1 MNTKKKNARGITLI
15 ALVITIIV
23 LLILAGVTI
32 NALSGENGIITK
44 SKEAKI
50 KTEKSKT
57 IEKINLAI
65 LTAMTKGDGD
75 IDNATLREE
84 LEKEGLTVKTE
95 GNNLPWDVS
104 DGKYIYRINEDYTV
118 EEVEGINLS
127 KKEIKLASGEN
138 ETITATLTEGTT
150 GKITWESSAPDIVKV
165 ENGKITAVGES
176 GTATITAKVEGT
188 EYQATCTVKIIQK
201 ITTITAGNI
210 EMNIG
215 DTQKINVTTTP
226 TEGLI
231 EDLEYTSGSPEIATV
246 GADGNVKGIAEGTA
260 VITIRGKNSG
270 VSTTCTI
277 KVTPKV
283 TKITKI
289 TASDL
294 TLEPGKTGKLSV
306 TIEPTNQTEGVTYT
320 SGTQS
325 VATVGEDGTVNAL
338 TEGTTIITVKGKV
351 SGVSTTCTV
360 TVKSNKINGAIEVG
374 EYEKYYGK
382 KVTNYTAGGKTYRIF
397 YIDTEGKFGDKNTV
411 YLKADWTSND
421 TTLSSYTSYTPSGT
435 DLTTY
440 KKLNPSWAA
449 KRGSSTS
456 SWNENEHAA
465 AWLCSPSKWTTYCD
479 TSKANYAIGSP
490 TAEMYVASYN
500 QVSHSIG
507 NYKLGVAYR
516 EKDDPGY
523 IYTLNG
529 KQSAI
534 SGSDYWTGDNTLDYT
549 GYNSMYCGRN
559 GSKGDY
565 RWWLASPSAGNSYYV
580 CGVSGSSAA
589 LSNGNYRNAD
599 GVCPLV
605 ALKPGIGV
613 EIEIEITDT
622 ETIAENPQN
631 YYGKKISNY
640 TAGGQTYRIF
650 YVDKQ
655 NDFGDGAN
663 TVYLKADYNDNL
675 QKSLNTNI
683 SSLTANDLAVYKRM
697 NKSWAA
703 ARGNSQSS
711 WNRSEQAAAW
721 LCSPSQ
727 WTTYVDSSKA
737 NYAIGGPSVEMY
749 VASYNQV
756 SHTIGNYK
764 LGVTYRETSYP
775 GYICT
780 VNGTQQ
786 NSGYYTDQ
794 YILDYIGYNSMYCG
808 KNGSTGRYYW
818 WLASPSA
825 FNFDYVYLVYG
836 NLAYFGGNDFGALNG
851 VCPLVSLKSG
861 IKLIITS
868 E

>member
-65 LTAMTKGDGD
+65 LTAMTKGNGD

-165 ENGKITAVGES
+165 ENGKITALGES

-215 DTQKINVTTTP
+215 DTKKINVTTTP
-226 TEGLI
+226 SEGLI

-260 VITIRGKNSG
+260 VITIRGKN
-270 VSTTCTI
+270 
-277 KVTPKV
+277 
-283 TKITKI
+283 
-289 TASDL
+289 
-294 TLEPGKTGKLSV
+294 
-306 TIEPTNQTEGVTYT
+306 
-320 SGTQS
+320 
-325 VATVGEDGTVNAL
+325 
-338 TEGTTIITVKGKV
+338 

-411 YLKADWTSND
+411 YLKADWTAND
-421 TTLSSYTSYTPSGT
+421 TSLTTYTPSGT

-449 KRGSSTS
+449 ARGSSTS
-456 SWNENEHAA
+456 SWNSNERAA

-500 QVSHSIG
+500 QVSHTTG
-507 NYKLGVAYR
+507 NYKLGATYR
-516 EKDDPGY
+516 ATSYPGY

-529 KQSAI
+529 KQSNI
-534 SGSDYWTGDNTLDYT
+534 SNSDDWIGNNTLDYT
-549 GYNSMYCGRN
+549 GYNSMYCGKN

-565 RWWLASPSAGNSYYV
+565 WWWLASPSANASNYV
-580 CGVSGSSAA
+580 C
-589 LSNGNYRNAD
+589 
-599 GVCPLV
+599 
-605 ALKPGIGV
+605 
-613 EIEIEITDT
+613 
-622 ETIAENPQN
+622 
-631 YYGKKISNY
+631 
-640 TAGGQTYRIF
+640 
-650 YVDKQ
+650 
-655 NDFGDGAN
+655 
-663 TVYLKADYNDNL
+663 
-675 QKSLNTNI
+675 
-683 SSLTANDLAVYKRM
+683 
-697 NKSWAA
+697 
-703 ARGNSQSS
+703 
-711 WNRSEQAAAW
+711 
-721 LCSPSQ
+721 
-727 WTTYVDSSKA
+727 
-737 NYAIGGPSVEMY
+737 
-749 VASYNQV
+749 
-756 SHTIGNYK
+756 
-764 LGVTYRETSYP
+764 
-775 GYICT
+775 
-780 VNGTQQ
+780 
-786 NSGYYTDQ
+786 
-794 YILDYIGYNSMYCG
+794 
-808 KNGSTGRYYW
+808 
-818 WLASPSA
+818 
-825 FNFDYVYLVYG
+825 LVYG
-836 NLAYFGGNDFGALNG
+836 YGAYLSNNNYGSTLG
-851 VCPLVSLKSG
+851 VCPLVSLKSSFQLE
-861 IKLIITS
+861 I
-868 E
+868 EQ

>member
-32 NALSGENGIITK
+32 NSLSGENGIITK

-165 ENGKITAVGES
+165 ENGKITALGES

-188 EYQATCTVKIIQK
+188 EYQATCTVRIIQK

-231 EDLEYTSGSPEIATV
+231 EDLEYTSGSPTIATV

-325 VATVGEDGTVNAL
+325 VATVEQDGTVNAL
-338 TEGTTIITVKGKV
+338 TQGTTIITIKGKV

-360 TVKSNKINGAIEVG
+360 TVKSNKLNGLTWTG
-374 EYEKYYGK
+374 NYEDYYGK

-411 YLKADWTSND
+411 YLKADWTDNKTS
-421 TTLSSYTSYTPSGT
+421 LSSYFNYTPSET
-435 DLTTY
+435 DFETY
-440 KKLNPSWAA
+440 KKLNPSWASQ
-449 KRGSSTS
+449 RGDSTS
-456 SWNENEHAA
+456 NLTDSEYIAA
-465 AWLCSPSKWTTYCD
+465 CLCSPSMWTGYCD
-479 TSKANYAIGSP
+479 TSKANYAIGSTP
-490 TAEMYVASYN
+490 IEMYVESYN
-500 QVSHSIG
+500 QVSHTVG
-507 NYKLGVAYR
+507 NYKLGATCSTTKY
-516 EKDDPGY
+516 PGY

-529 KQSAI
+529 KQSTI
-534 SGSDYWTGDNTLDYT
+534 SNNDYYTGDNTLDYT
-549 GYNSMYCGRN
+549 GYNSMYCG
-559 GSKGDY
+559 
-565 RWWLASPSAGNSYYV
+565 
-580 CGVSGSSAA
+580 
-589 LSNGNYRNAD
+589 
-599 GVCPLV
+599 
-605 ALKPGIGV
+605 
-613 EIEIEITDT
+613 
-622 ETIAENPQN
+622 
-631 YYGKKISNY
+631 
-640 TAGGQTYRIF
+640 
-650 YVDKQ
+650 
-655 NDFGDGAN
+655 
-663 TVYLKADYNDNL
+663 
-675 QKSLNTNI
+675 
-683 SSLTANDLAVYKRM
+683 
-697 NKSWAA
+697 
-703 ARGNSQSS
+703 
-711 WNRSEQAAAW
+711 
-721 LCSPSQ
+721 
-727 WTTYVDSSKA
+727 
-737 NYAIGGPSVEMY
+737 
-749 VASYNQV
+749 
-756 SHTIGNYK
+756 
-764 LGVTYRETSYP
+764 
-775 GYICT
+775 
-780 VNGTQQ
+780 
-786 NSGYYTDQ
+786 
-794 YILDYIGYNSMYCG
+794 
-808 KNGSTGRYYW
+808 KNGSTGSYYW
-818 WLASPSA
+818 WLASPLA
-825 FNFDYVYLVYG
+825 GDVYYIMCAVDGYG
-836 NLAYFGGNDFGALNG
+836 ASLGQLSYANDNG
-851 VCPLVSLKSG
+851 ICPLVSLKSSFQLE
-861 IKLIITS
+861 I
-868 E
+868 EQ

>member
-1 MNTKKKNARGITLI
+1 MQKLKGNTRGITLI

-23 LLILAGVTI
+23 TLILAGITI
-32 NALSGENGIITK
+32 NALTGENGIITK
-44 SKEAKI
+44 ATDAKEKTAK
-50 KTEKSKT
+50 TNAL
-57 IEKINLAI
+57 EKINLAI
-65 LTAMTKGDGD
+65 LSAMTKGNGD

-84 LEKEGLTVKTE
+84 LEKEGLTIKTE
-95 GNNLPWDVS
+95 GDTLPWEVVYD
-104 DGKYIYRINEDYTV
+104 KYIFTIDENYGV
-118 EEVEGINLS
+118 EEVNGISLS
-127 KKEIKLASGEN
+127 KKEIKLISGEN

-231 EDLEYTSGSPEIATV
+231 EDLEYTSGSPAIATV

-294 TLEPGKTGKLSV
+294 TLEPGKTGKIRV

-411 YLKADWTSND
+411 YLKADWTAND
-421 TTLSSYTSYTPSGT
+421 TYLTTYTPSGT
-435 DLTTY
+435 DLETY
-440 KKLNPSWAA
+440 KKLNPSWATQ
-449 KRGSSTS
+449 RGNSTS
-456 SWNENEHAA
+456 SWHTNEKAA
-465 AWLCSPSKWTTYCD
+465 AWLCSPSQWTIYCD

-490 TAEMYVASYN
+490 T
-500 QVSHSIG
+500 
-507 NYKLGVAYR
+507 
-516 EKDDPGY
+516 
-523 IYTLNG
+523 
-529 KQSAI
+529 
-534 SGSDYWTGDNTLDYT
+534 
-549 GYNSMYCGRN
+549 
-559 GSKGDY
+559 
-565 RWWLASPSAGNSYYV
+565 
-580 CGVSGSSAA
+580 
-589 LSNGNYRNAD
+589 
-599 GVCPLV
+599 
-605 ALKPGIGV
+605 
-613 EIEIEITDT
+613 
-622 ETIAENPQN
+622 
-631 YYGKKISNY
+631 
-640 TAGGQTYRIF
+640 
-650 YVDKQ
+650 
-655 NDFGDGAN
+655 
-663 TVYLKADYNDNL
+663 
-675 QKSLNTNI
+675 
-683 SSLTANDLAVYKRM
+683 
-697 NKSWAA
+697 
-703 ARGNSQSS
+703 
-711 WNRSEQAAAW
+711 
-721 LCSPSQ
+721 
-727 WTTYVDSSKA
+727 
-737 NYAIGGPSVEMY
+737 VEMY

-756 SHTIGNYK
+756 SHTTGNYK
-764 LGVTYRETSYP
+764 LGATYRATNVP
-775 GYICT
+775 GYIYT
-780 VNGTQQ
+780 LDGKQPTGYNGDYST
-786 NSGYYTDQ
+786 NVDT
-794 YILDYIGYNSMYCG
+794 LDYIGYNSMYCG
-808 KNGSTGRYYW
+808 KTENCYR

-825 FNFDYVYLVYG
+825 YDYEYVCLAGGGSASLGIDHYG
-836 NLAYFGGNDFGALNG
+836 LTYGI
-851 VCPLVSLKSG
+851 CPLISLKPDFQLE
-861 IKLIITS
+861 I
-868 E
+868 EQ

>member
-23 LLILAGVTI
+23 LLILAGITI

-50 KTEKSKT
+50 KTEKSRT

-75 IDNATLREE
+75 IYNATLREE

-104 DGKYIYRINEDYTV
+104 DCKYIYRINEDYTV

-150 GKITWESSAPDIVKV
+150 GKITWESSASDIVKV

-176 GTATITAKVEGT
+176 GTATIIAKVEGT

-231 EDLEYTSGSPEIATV
+231 EDLEYTSGSPTIATV

-289 TASDL
+289 TASGL

-360 TVKSNKINGAIEVG
+360 TVKKSRISVTTEQIVANPD
-374 EYEKYYGK
+374 KYYGQ
-382 KVTNYTAGGKTYRIF
+382 VAQNYTQGDLTYRIF
-397 YIDTEGKFGDKNTV
+397 YVDKENKFGDGANTI
-411 YLKADWTSND
+411 YLKADYK
-421 TTLSSYTSYTPSGT
+421 TTIGLTSYTPIGS
-435 DLTTY
+435 DLEKY
-440 KKLNPSWAA
+440 KKMNPSWAA
-449 KRGSSTS
+449 QRGSSTS
-456 SWNENEHAA
+456 SWNNNE
-465 AWLCSPSKWTTYCD
+465 K
-479 TSKANYAIGSP
+479 
-490 TAEMYVASYN
+490 
-500 QVSHSIG
+500 
-507 NYKLGVAYR
+507 
-516 EKDDPGY
+516 
-523 IYTLNG
+523 
-529 KQSAI
+529 
-534 SGSDYWTGDNTLDYT
+534 
-549 GYNSMYCGRN
+549 
-559 GSKGDY
+559 
-565 RWWLASPSAGNSYYV
+565 
-580 CGVSGSSAA
+580 
-589 LSNGNYRNAD
+589 
-599 GVCPLV
+599 
-605 ALKPGIGV
+605 
-613 EIEIEITDT
+613 
-622 ETIAENPQN
+622 
-631 YYGKKISNY
+631 
-640 TAGGQTYRIF
+640 
-650 YVDKQ
+650 
-655 NDFGDGAN
+655 
-663 TVYLKADYNDNL
+663 
-675 QKSLNTNI
+675 
-683 SSLTANDLAVYKRM
+683 
-697 NKSWAA
+697 
-703 ARGNSQSS
+703 
-711 WNRSEQAAAW
+711 AAAW

-756 SHTIGNYK
+756 SHTTGNYK
-764 LGVTYRETSYP
+764 LGATYRATDYP
-775 GYICT
+775 GYIYT
-780 VNGTQQ
+780 LNGKQSNIS
-786 NSGYYTDQ
+786 NSDYSTGTDS
-794 YILDYIGYNSMYCG
+794 LDYKGYNSMYAG
-808 KNGSTGRYYW
+808 QNGTKSGYW
-818 WLASPSA
+818 WLASPSS
-825 FNFDYVYLVYG
+825 NYSGYVCYVNSG
-836 NLAYFGGNDFGALNG
+836 NAGLYASYYSNSIG
-851 VCPLVSLKSG
+851 VAPLVSLKSG
-861 IKLIITS
+861 IQVEI
-868 E
+868 EE

>member
-138 ETITATLTEGTT
+138 
-150 GKITWESSAPDIVKV
+150 
-165 ENGKITAVGES
+165 GKITAVGES

-188 EYQATCTVKIIQK
+188 EYKATCTVKIIQK
-201 ITTITAGNI
+201 IATITAGNI

-231 EDLEYTSGSPEIATV
+231 EDLEYTSGSPTIATV

-338 TEGTTIITVKGKV
+338 TEGTTKITVKGKV

-411 YLKADWTSND
+411 YLKADWTAND
-421 TTLSSYTSYTPSGT
+421 TSLTTYTPSGT

-456 SWNENEHAA
+456 SWNSNEYAA

-479 TSKANYAIGSP
+479 TSKANYAIGAP

-500 QVSHSIG
+500 QVSHTTG
-507 NYKLGVAYR
+507 NYKLGATYR
-516 EKDDPGY
+516 ATDYPGY

-529 KQSAI
+529 KQSTI
-534 SGSDYWTGDNTLDYT
+534 SRNDYYTGTDALDYT
-549 GYNSMYCGRN
+549 GYNSMYCGKN
-559 GSKGDY
+559 GSKGSCY
-565 RWWLASPSAGNSYYV
+565 WWFASPSANNSY
-580 CGVSGSSAA
+580 
-589 LSNGNYRNAD
+589 
-599 GVCPLV
+599 GVC
-605 ALKPGIGV
+605 
-613 EIEIEITDT
+613 
-622 ETIAENPQN
+622 
-631 YYGKKISNY
+631 Y
-640 TAGGQTYRIF
+640 
-650 YVDKQ
+650 
-655 NDFGDGAN
+655 
-663 TVYLKADYNDNL
+663 
-675 QKSLNTNI
+675 
-683 SSLTANDLAVYKRM
+683 
-697 NKSWAA
+697 
-703 ARGNSQSS
+703 
-711 WNRSEQAAAW
+711 
-721 LCSPSQ
+721 
-727 WTTYVDSSKA
+727 
-737 NYAIGGPSVEMY
+737 
-749 VASYNQV
+749 
-756 SHTIGNYK
+756 
-764 LGVTYRETSYP
+764 
-775 GYICT
+775 
-780 VNGTQQ
+780 VNGGGAYLGDD
-786 NSGYYTDQ
+786 GY
-794 YILDYIGYNSMYCG
+794 S
-808 KNGSTGRYYW
+808 STR
-818 WLASPSA
+818 
-825 FNFDYVYLVYG
+825 
-836 NLAYFGGNDFGALNG
+836 G
-851 VCPLVSLKSG
+851 VCPLVSLKSSFQLE
-861 IKLIITS
+861 I
-868 E
+868 EQ

>member
-188 EYQATCTVKIIQK
+188 EYQATCTV
-201 ITTITAGNI
+201 
-210 EMNIG
+210 
-215 DTQKINVTTTP
+215 
-226 TEGLI
+226 
-231 EDLEYTSGSPEIATV
+231 
-246 GADGNVKGIAEGTA
+246 
-260 VITIRGKNSG
+260 
-270 VSTTCTI
+270 
-277 KVTPKV
+277 
-283 TKITKI
+283 
-289 TASDL
+289 
-294 TLEPGKTGKLSV
+294 
-306 TIEPTNQTEGVTYT
+306 
-320 SGTQS
+320 
-325 VATVGEDGTVNAL
+325 
-338 TEGTTIITVKGKV
+338 
-351 SGVSTTCTV
+351 

-449 KRGSSTS
+449 ARGSSTS
-456 SWNENEHAA
+456 SWNKNEHAA

-500 QVSHSIG
+500 QVSHTTG
-507 NYKLGVAYR
+507 NYKLGATYR
-516 EKDDPGY
+516 ATDYPGY

-549 GYNSMYCGRN
+549 GYNSMYCGRK

-565 RWWLASPSAGNSYYV
+565 WWWLASPSSGYSGAVCNVYGSNATLIDNGCSGT
-580 CGVSGSSAA
+580 CGVA
-589 LSNGNYRNAD
+589 
-599 GVCPLV
+599 
-605 ALKPGIGV
+605 
-613 EIEIEITDT
+613 
-622 ETIAENPQN
+622 
-631 YYGKKISNY
+631 
-640 TAGGQTYRIF
+640 
-650 YVDKQ
+650 
-655 NDFGDGAN
+655 
-663 TVYLKADYNDNL
+663 
-675 QKSLNTNI
+675 
-683 SSLTANDLAVYKRM
+683 
-697 NKSWAA
+697 
-703 ARGNSQSS
+703 
-711 WNRSEQAAAW
+711 
-721 LCSPSQ
+721 
-727 WTTYVDSSKA
+727 
-737 NYAIGGPSVEMY
+737 
-749 VASYNQV
+749 
-756 SHTIGNYK
+756 
-764 LGVTYRETSYP
+764 
-775 GYICT
+775 
-780 VNGTQQ
+780 
-786 NSGYYTDQ
+786 
-794 YILDYIGYNSMYCG
+794 
-808 KNGSTGRYYW
+808 
-818 WLASPSA
+818 
-825 FNFDYVYLVYG
+825 
-836 NLAYFGGNDFGALNG
+836 
-851 VCPLVSLKSG
+851 PLVSLKSG
-861 IKLIITS
+861 IQVEI
-868 E
+868 EE

>member
-138 ETITATLTEGTT
+138 E
-150 GKITWESSAPDIVKV
+150 
-165 ENGKITAVGES
+165 
-176 GTATITAKVEGT
+176 TITAKVEGT

-397 YIDTEGKFGDKNTV
+397 YIDTEGKFGDKNIV

-421 TTLSSYTSYTPSGT
+421 TGLSRYTTYTPSST
-435 DLTTY
+435 DLATY

-449 KRGSSTS
+449 QRGSSTS
-456 SWNENEHAA
+456 SWNNNEHAA
-465 AWLCSPSKWTTYCD
+465 AWLCSPSQWRTYCD

-500 QVSHSIG
+500 QVSHTTG
-507 NYKLGVAYR
+507 NYKLGATYR
-516 EKDDPGY
+516 ATDYPGY

-529 KQSAI
+529 KQSTI
-534 SGSDYWTGDNTLDYT
+534 SYSDYFTGYDTLDYK
-549 GYNSMYCGRN
+549 GYNSMYCKRN
-559 GSKGDY
+559 D
-565 RWWLASPSAGNSYYV
+565 SY
-580 CGVSGSSAA
+580 
-589 LSNGNYRNAD
+589 L
-599 GVCPLV
+599 
-605 ALKPGIGV
+605 
-613 EIEIEITDT
+613 E
-622 ETIAENPQN
+622 
-631 YYGKKISNY
+631 
-640 TAGGQTYRIF
+640 
-650 YVDKQ
+650 
-655 NDFGDGAN
+655 
-663 TVYLKADYNDNL
+663 
-675 QKSLNTNI
+675 
-683 SSLTANDLAVYKRM
+683 
-697 NKSWAA
+697 
-703 ARGNSQSS
+703 
-711 WNRSEQAAAW
+711 
-721 LCSPSQ
+721 
-727 WTTYVDSSKA
+727 
-737 NYAIGGPSVEMY
+737 
-749 VASYNQV
+749 
-756 SHTIGNYK
+756 
-764 LGVTYRETSYP
+764 
-775 GYICT
+775 
-780 VNGTQQ
+780 
-786 NSGYYTDQ
+786 
-794 YILDYIGYNSMYCG
+794 
-808 KNGSTGRYYW
+808 YYW
-818 WLASPSA
+818 WLASPSV
-825 FNFDYVYLVYG
+825 NYSGYVCYVDGYRT
-836 NLAYFGGNDFGALNG
+836 ALNSSDGPYG
-851 VCPLVSLKSG
+851 VCPLVSLKSSFQLE
-861 IKLIITS
+861 I
-868 E
+868 EQ

>member
-1 MNTKKKNARGITLI
+1 MNMKKKNERGITLI
-15 ALVITIIV
+15 VLVITIIV
-23 LLILAGVTI
+23 TLILAGVTI
-32 NALSGENGIITK
+32 SGLNGENGIITK

-138 ETITATLTEGTT
+138 ETIIATLTEGTT

-165 ENGKITAVGES
+165 ENGKITALGES

-226 TEGLI
+226 SEGLI
-231 EDLEYTSGSPEIATV
+231 EDLEYTSGSPTIATV

-260 VITIRGKNSG
+260 VITIRGKNSR

-338 TEGTTIITVKGKV
+338 IEGTTIITIRGKK

-360 TVKSNKINGAIEVG
+360 TVKSNKLNGLTWTG
-374 EYEKYYGK
+374 NYEDYYGK

-411 YLKADWTSND
+411 YLKADWTDNKTS
-421 TTLSSYTSYTPSGT
+421 LSSYFNYTPSET
-435 DLTTY
+435 DFETY
-440 KKLNPSWAA
+440 KKLNPSWASQ
-449 KRGSSTS
+449 RGDSTS
-456 SWNENEHAA
+456 NLTDSEYIAA
-465 AWLCSPSKWTTYCD
+465 CLCSPSMWTGYCD
-479 TSKANYAIGSP
+479 TSKANYAIGSTP
-490 TAEMYVASYN
+490 IEMYVESYN
-500 QVSHSIG
+500 QVSHTVG
-507 NYKLGVAYR
+507 NYKLGATCSTTKY
-516 EKDDPGY
+516 PGY

-529 KQSAI
+529 KQSTI
-534 SGSDYWTGDNTLDYT
+534 SNNDYYTGDNTLDYT
-549 GYNSMYCGRN
+549 GYNSMYCG
-559 GSKGDY
+559 
-565 RWWLASPSAGNSYYV
+565 
-580 CGVSGSSAA
+580 
-589 LSNGNYRNAD
+589 
-599 GVCPLV
+599 
-605 ALKPGIGV
+605 
-613 EIEIEITDT
+613 
-622 ETIAENPQN
+622 
-631 YYGKKISNY
+631 
-640 TAGGQTYRIF
+640 
-650 YVDKQ
+650 
-655 NDFGDGAN
+655 
-663 TVYLKADYNDNL
+663 
-675 QKSLNTNI
+675 
-683 SSLTANDLAVYKRM
+683 
-697 NKSWAA
+697 
-703 ARGNSQSS
+703 
-711 WNRSEQAAAW
+711 
-721 LCSPSQ
+721 
-727 WTTYVDSSKA
+727 
-737 NYAIGGPSVEMY
+737 
-749 VASYNQV
+749 
-756 SHTIGNYK
+756 
-764 LGVTYRETSYP
+764 
-775 GYICT
+775 
-780 VNGTQQ
+780 
-786 NSGYYTDQ
+786 
-794 YILDYIGYNSMYCG
+794 
-808 KNGSTGRYYW
+808 KNGSTGSYYW
-818 WLASPSA
+818 WLASPLA
-825 FNFDYVYLVYG
+825 GDVYYIMCAVDGYG
-836 NLAYFGGNDFGALNG
+836 ASLGQLSYANDNG
-851 VCPLVSLKSG
+851 ICPLVSLKSSFQLE
-861 IKLIITS
+861 I
-868 E
+868 EQ

>member
-1 MNTKKKNARGITLI
+1 MNMKKKNERGITLI
-15 ALVITIIV
+15 VLVITIIV
-23 LLILAGVTI
+23 TLILAGVTI
-32 NALSGENGIITK
+32 SGLNGENGIITK

-127 KKEIKLASGEN
+127 KKEIKLVSGEN

-411 YLKADWTSND
+411 YLKADWTAND

-500 QVSHSIG
+500 QVSHTTG
-507 NYKLGVAYR
+507 NYKLGATYR
-516 EKDDPGY
+516 ATDYPGY

-529 KQSAI
+529 KQSTI
-534 SGSDYWTGDNTLDYT
+534 SYSDYFTGYDTLDYK
-549 GYNSMYCGRN
+549 GYNSMYCKRN
-559 GSKGDY
+559 D
-565 RWWLASPSAGNSYYV
+565 SY
-580 CGVSGSSAA
+580 
-589 LSNGNYRNAD
+589 L
-599 GVCPLV
+599 
-605 ALKPGIGV
+605 
-613 EIEIEITDT
+613 E
-622 ETIAENPQN
+622 
-631 YYGKKISNY
+631 
-640 TAGGQTYRIF
+640 
-650 YVDKQ
+650 
-655 NDFGDGAN
+655 
-663 TVYLKADYNDNL
+663 
-675 QKSLNTNI
+675 
-683 SSLTANDLAVYKRM
+683 
-697 NKSWAA
+697 
-703 ARGNSQSS
+703 
-711 WNRSEQAAAW
+711 
-721 LCSPSQ
+721 
-727 WTTYVDSSKA
+727 
-737 NYAIGGPSVEMY
+737 
-749 VASYNQV
+749 
-756 SHTIGNYK
+756 
-764 LGVTYRETSYP
+764 
-775 GYICT
+775 
-780 VNGTQQ
+780 
-786 NSGYYTDQ
+786 
-794 YILDYIGYNSMYCG
+794 
-808 KNGSTGRYYW
+808 YYW
-818 WLASPSA
+818 WLASPSV
-825 FNFDYVYLVYG
+825 NYSGYVCYVDGYRT
-836 NLAYFGGNDFGALNG
+836 ALNSSDGPYG
-851 VCPLVSLKSG
+851 VCPLVSLKSSFQLE
-861 IKLIITS
+861 I
-868 E
+868 EQ

>member
-294 TLEPGKTGKLSV
+294 TLEPGKTEKLSV

-338 TEGTTIITVKGKV
+338 TEGTTIITIKGKV

-449 KRGSSTS
+449 QRGSSTS
-456 SWNENEHAA
+456 SWNYNEHAT

-500 QVSHSIG
+500 QVSHTTG
-507 NYKLGVAYR
+507 NYKLGATYR
-516 EKDDPGY
+516 ETLYPGY

-529 KQSAI
+529 KQSTI
-534 SGSDYWTGDNTLDYT
+534 SNSDYWTGNNTLDYT
-549 GYNSMYCGRN
+549 GYNSMYCG
-559 GSKGDY
+559 
-565 RWWLASPSAGNSYYV
+565 
-580 CGVSGSSAA
+580 
-589 LSNGNYRNAD
+589 
-599 GVCPLV
+599 
-605 ALKPGIGV
+605 
-613 EIEIEITDT
+613 
-622 ETIAENPQN
+622 
-631 YYGKKISNY
+631 
-640 TAGGQTYRIF
+640 
-650 YVDKQ
+650 
-655 NDFGDGAN
+655 
-663 TVYLKADYNDNL
+663 
-675 QKSLNTNI
+675 
-683 SSLTANDLAVYKRM
+683 
-697 NKSWAA
+697 
-703 ARGNSQSS
+703 
-711 WNRSEQAAAW
+711 
-721 LCSPSQ
+721 
-727 WTTYVDSSKA
+727 
-737 NYAIGGPSVEMY
+737 
-749 VASYNQV
+749 
-756 SHTIGNYK
+756 
-764 LGVTYRETSYP
+764 
-775 GYICT
+775 
-780 VNGTQQ
+780 
-786 NSGYYTDQ
+786 
-794 YILDYIGYNSMYCG
+794 
-808 KNGSTGRYYW
+808 KNGSTGSYYW

-825 FNFDYVYLVYG
+825 DYFSNVCAV
-836 NLAYFGGNDFGALNG
+836 GGNDADLGYNNCSNASG
-851 VCPLVSLKSG
+851 VCPLVSLKSSFQLE
-861 IKLIITS
+861 I
-868 E
+868 EQ

>member
-32 NALSGENGIITK
+32 NALSGENGILKRATQ
-44 SKEAKI
+44 A
-50 KTEKSKT
+50 KSKT
-57 IEKINLAI
+57 GRSNALEQINLAI
-65 LTAMTKGDGD
+65 ITART
-75 IDNATLREE
+75 
-84 LEKEGLTVKTE
+84 EGLGQVDKTVLRDEITKAGMTVKTD
-95 GNNLPWDVS
+95 GDDLPWEVVS
-104 DGKYIYRINEDYTV
+104 DKYIFRINEDYTV
-118 EEVEGINLS
+118 EEISGIGLS

-201 ITTITAGNI
+201 ITIITAGNI

-231 EDLEYTSGSPEIATV
+231 EDLEYTSGSPTIATV

-411 YLKADWTSND
+411 YLKADWTAND
-421 TTLSSYTSYTPSGT
+421 TDLSGYISYTPSET
-435 DLTTY
+435 DLTIY

-456 SWNENEHAA
+456 SWNYNEHAA

-500 QVSHSIG
+500 QVSHTTG
-507 NYKLGVAYR
+507 NYKLGATYR
-516 EKDDPGY
+516 ETSYPGY

-529 KQSAI
+529 KQSNI
-534 SGSDYWTGDNTLDYT
+534 SNSDYWTGNNTLDYT
-549 GYNSMYCGRN
+549 GYNSMYCGRK

-565 RWWLASPSAGNSYYV
+565 WWWLASPSASTSSYV
-580 CGVSGSSAA
+580 CGVDSDGAA
-589 LSNGNYRNAD
+589 L
-599 GVCPLV
+599 
-605 ALKPGIGV
+605 
-613 EIEIEITDT
+613 
-622 ETIAENPQN
+622 
-631 YYGKKISNY
+631 
-640 TAGGQTYRIF
+640 
-650 YVDKQ
+650 
-655 NDFGDGAN
+655 GDGGCSN
-663 TVYLKADYNDNL
+663 
-675 QKSLNTNI
+675 SL
-683 SSLTANDLAVYKRM
+683 
-697 NKSWAA
+697 
-703 ARGNSQSS
+703 
-711 WNRSEQAAAW
+711 
-721 LCSPSQ
+721 
-727 WTTYVDSSKA
+727 
-737 NYAIGGPSVEMY
+737 
-749 VASYNQV
+749 
-756 SHTIGNYK
+756 
-764 LGVTYRETSYP
+764 
-775 GYICT
+775 
-780 VNGTQQ
+780 
-786 NSGYYTDQ
+786 
-794 YILDYIGYNSMYCG
+794 
-808 KNGSTGRYYW
+808 
-818 WLASPSA
+818 
-825 FNFDYVYLVYG
+825 
-836 NLAYFGGNDFGALNG
+836 G
-851 VCPLVSLKSG
+851 VCPLVSLKSSFQLE
-861 IKLIITS
+861 I
-868 E
+868 EQ

>member
-1 MNTKKKNARGITLI
+1 MNTKKKNARGITLL

-127 KKEIKLASGEN
+127 KKEIKLISGEN

-338 TEGTTIITVKGKV
+338 TEGTTIITLKGKV

-411 YLKADWTSND
+411 YLKADWTAND
-421 TTLSSYTSYTPSGT
+421 TSLTTYTPSGT
-435 DLTTY
+435 DLEIY

-449 KRGSSTS
+449 ARGSNTS
-456 SWNENEHAA
+456 SWNKNEHAA
-465 AWLCSPSKWTTYCD
+465 AWLCSPSKWTTYLD
-479 TSKANYAIGSP
+479 TTKANYGR
-490 TAEMYVASYN
+490 VR
-500 QVSHSIG
+500 
-507 NYKLGVAYR
+507 LR
-516 EKDDPGY
+516 
-523 IYTLNG
+523 
-529 KQSAI
+529 
-534 SGSDYWTGDNTLDYT
+534 GDLQ
-549 GYNSMYCGRN
+549 GGGR
-559 GSKGDY
+559 
-565 RWWLASPSAGNSYYV
+565 R
-580 CGVSGSSAA
+580 
-589 LSNGNYRNAD
+589 
-599 GVCPLV
+599 
-605 ALKPGIGV
+605 
-613 EIEIEITDT
+613 
-622 ETIAENPQN
+622 
-631 YYGKKISNY
+631 
-640 TAGGQTYRIF
+640 
-650 YVDKQ
+650 
-655 NDFGDGAN
+655 
-663 TVYLKADYNDNL
+663 
-675 QKSLNTNI
+675 
-683 SSLTANDLAVYKRM
+683 
-697 NKSWAA
+697 
-703 ARGNSQSS
+703 
-711 WNRSEQAAAW
+711 
-721 LCSPSQ
+721 
-727 WTTYVDSSKA
+727 
-737 NYAIGGPSVEMY
+737 
-749 VASYNQV
+749 
-756 SHTIGNYK
+756 
-764 LGVTYRETSYP
+764 
-775 GYICT
+775 
-780 VNGTQQ
+780 
-786 NSGYYTDQ
+786 
-794 YILDYIGYNSMYCG
+794 
-808 KNGSTGRYYW
+808 
-818 WLASPSA
+818 
-825 FNFDYVYLVYG
+825 
-836 NLAYFGGNDFGALNG
+836 
-851 VCPLVSLKSG
+851 
-861 IKLIITS
+861 
-868 E
+868 

>member
-165 ENGKITAVGES
+165 ENGKITAVGER

-231 EDLEYTSGSPEIATV
+231 EDLEYTSGSPTIATV

-260 VITIRGKNSG
+260 VITIRGKN
-270 VSTTCTI
+270 
-277 KVTPKV
+277 
-283 TKITKI
+283 
-289 TASDL
+289 
-294 TLEPGKTGKLSV
+294 
-306 TIEPTNQTEGVTYT
+306 
-320 SGTQS
+320 
-325 VATVGEDGTVNAL
+325 
-338 TEGTTIITVKGKV
+338 

-411 YLKADWTSND
+411 YLKADWTAND
-421 TTLSSYTSYTPSGT
+421 TSLTASYTPSGT
-435 DLTTY
+435 DLETY
-440 KKLNPSWAA
+440 KKLNPSWASQ
-449 KRGSSTS
+449 RGDSTS
-456 SWNENEHAA
+456 NLTDSEYIAA
-465 AWLCSPSKWTTYCD
+465 CLCSPSMWTGYCD
-479 TSKANYAIGSP
+479 TSKANYAIGSTP
-490 TAEMYVASYN
+490 IEMYVESYN
-500 QVSHSIG
+500 QVSHTVG
-507 NYKLGVAYR
+507 NYKLGATCSTTKY
-516 EKDDPGY
+516 PGY

-529 KQSAI
+529 KQSTI
-534 SGSDYWTGDNTLDYT
+534 SNNDYYTGDNTLDYT
-549 GYNSMYCGRN
+549 GYNSMYCG
-559 GSKGDY
+559 
-565 RWWLASPSAGNSYYV
+565 
-580 CGVSGSSAA
+580 
-589 LSNGNYRNAD
+589 
-599 GVCPLV
+599 
-605 ALKPGIGV
+605 
-613 EIEIEITDT
+613 
-622 ETIAENPQN
+622 
-631 YYGKKISNY
+631 
-640 TAGGQTYRIF
+640 
-650 YVDKQ
+650 
-655 NDFGDGAN
+655 
-663 TVYLKADYNDNL
+663 
-675 QKSLNTNI
+675 
-683 SSLTANDLAVYKRM
+683 
-697 NKSWAA
+697 
-703 ARGNSQSS
+703 
-711 WNRSEQAAAW
+711 
-721 LCSPSQ
+721 
-727 WTTYVDSSKA
+727 
-737 NYAIGGPSVEMY
+737 
-749 VASYNQV
+749 
-756 SHTIGNYK
+756 
-764 LGVTYRETSYP
+764 
-775 GYICT
+775 
-780 VNGTQQ
+780 
-786 NSGYYTDQ
+786 
-794 YILDYIGYNSMYCG
+794 
-808 KNGSTGRYYW
+808 KNGSTGGYYW
-818 WLASPSA
+818 WLASPLA
-825 FNFDYVYLVYG
+825 GDVYYIMCAVDGYG
-836 NLAYFGGNDFGALNG
+836 ASLGQLSYDNDNG
-851 VCPLVSLKSG
+851 ICPLVSLKSSFQLE
-861 IKLIITS
+861 I
-868 E
+868 EQ

>member
-50 KTEKSKT
+50 KTEKSRT

-104 DGKYIYRINEDYTV
+104 DGKYIFRINEDYTV
-118 EEVEGINLS
+118 EEISGIGLS

-231 EDLEYTSGSPEIATV
+231 EDLEYTSGSPTIATV

-374 EYEKYYGK
+374 EYEDYYGK

-411 YLKADWTSND
+411 YLKADWTAND
-421 TTLSSYTSYTPSGT
+421 TSLTTYTPSGT

-456 SWNENEHAA
+456 SWNSNEYAA

-479 TSKANYAIGSP
+479 TSKANYAIGAP

-500 QVSHSIG
+500 QVSHTTG
-507 NYKLGVAYR
+507 NYKLGATYR
-516 EKDDPGY
+516 ATSYPGY

-529 KQSAI
+529 KQSTI
-534 SGSDYWTGDNTLDYT
+534 SGSDYWTGNNTLDYT

-559 GSKGDY
+559 GSTGNY
-565 RWWLASPSAGNSYYV
+565 WWWLASPSANSSSYV
-580 CGVSGSSAA
+580 CIVSSGSA
-589 LSNGNYRNAD
+589 
-599 GVCPLV
+599 
-605 ALKPGIGV
+605 
-613 EIEIEITDT
+613 
-622 ETIAENPQN
+622 
-631 YYGKKISNY
+631 
-640 TAGGQTYRIF
+640 
-650 YVDKQ
+650 
-655 NDFGDGAN
+655 
-663 TVYLKADYNDNL
+663 YL
-675 QKSLNTNI
+675 
-683 SSLTANDLAVYKRM
+683 
-697 NKSWAA
+697 
-703 ARGNSQSS
+703 
-711 WNRSEQAAAW
+711 
-721 LCSPSQ
+721 
-727 WTTYVDSSKA
+727 
-737 NYAIGGPSVEMY
+737 
-749 VASYNQV
+749 
-756 SHTIGNYK
+756 
-764 LGVTYRETSYP
+764 
-775 GYICT
+775 
-780 VNGTQQ
+780 
-786 NSGYYTDQ
+786 
-794 YILDYIGYNSMYCG
+794 
-808 KNGSTGRYYW
+808 
-818 WLASPSA
+818 
-825 FNFDYVYLVYG
+825 
-836 NLAYFGGNDFGALNG
+836 GNDIYGSANV
-851 VCPLVSLKSG
+851 VCPLVSLKSSFQLE
-861 IKLIITS
+861 I
-868 E
+868 EQ

>member
-1 MNTKKKNARGITLI
+1 MQKLKGNTRGITLI

-23 LLILAGVTI
+23 TLILAGITI
-32 NALSGENGIITK
+32 NALTGENGIITK
-44 SKEAKI
+44 ATDAKEKTAK
-50 KTEKSKT
+50 TNAL
-57 IEKINLAI
+57 EKINLAI
-65 LTAMTKGDGD
+65 LSAMTKGNGD

-84 LEKEGLTVKTE
+84 LEKEGLTIKTE
-95 GNNLPWDVS
+95 GDTLPWEVVYD
-104 DGKYIYRINEDYTV
+104 KYIFTIDENYGV
-118 EEVEGINLS
+118 EEVNGISLS
-127 KKEIKLASGEN
+127 KKEIKLISGEN

-201 ITTITAGNI
+201 ITKITAGNI

-231 EDLEYTSGSPEIATV
+231 EDLEYTSGSPAIATV

-351 SGVSTTCTV
+351 SGVSTTCRV

-382 KVTNYTAGGKTYRIF
+382 KVKNYTAGGKTYRIF

-411 YLKADWTSND
+411 YLKADWTAND
-421 TTLSSYTSYTPSGT
+421 TSLTTYTPSGT
-435 DLTTY
+435 DLATY

-456 SWNENEHAA
+456 SWNSNERAA

-500 QVSHSIG
+500 QVSHTTG
-507 NYKLGVAYR
+507 NYKLGATYR
-516 EKDDPGY
+516 ETSATGY

-529 KQSAI
+529 KQSNI
-534 SGSDYWTGDNTLDYT
+534 SNSDYWTGNNTLDYT
-549 GYNSMYCGRN
+549 GYNSMYCGKN
-559 GSKGDY
+559 GSTGNY
-565 RWWLASPSAGNSYYV
+565 WWWLASPSANDSDYV
-580 CGVSGSSAA
+580 CCVYGS
-589 LSNGNYRNAD
+589 YAD
-599 GVCPLV
+599 L
-605 ALKPGIGV
+605 
-613 EIEIEITDT
+613 DR
-622 ETIAENPQN
+622 N
-631 YYGKKISNY
+631 YYS
-640 TAGGQTYRIF
+640 
-650 YVDKQ
+650 
-655 NDFGDGAN
+655 
-663 TVYLKADYNDNL
+663 
-675 QKSLNTNI
+675 
-683 SSLTANDLAVYKRM
+683 
-697 NKSWAA
+697 
-703 ARGNSQSS
+703 
-711 WNRSEQAAAW
+711 
-721 LCSPSQ
+721 
-727 WTTYVDSSKA
+727 TT
-737 NYAIGGPSVEMY
+737 G
-749 VASYNQV
+749 
-756 SHTIGNYK
+756 
-764 LGVTYRETSYP
+764 
-775 GYICT
+775 
-780 VNGTQQ
+780 
-786 NSGYYTDQ
+786 
-794 YILDYIGYNSMYCG
+794 
-808 KNGSTGRYYW
+808 
-818 WLASPSA
+818 
-825 FNFDYVYLVYG
+825 
-836 NLAYFGGNDFGALNG
+836 G
-851 VCPLVSLKSG
+851 VCPLVSLKSSFQLE
-861 IKLIITS
+861 I
-868 E
+868 EQ

>member
-1 MNTKKKNARGITLI
+1 M
-15 ALVITIIV
+15 
-23 LLILAGVTI
+23 LILAGVTI

-165 ENGKITAVGES
+165 ENGKITALGES

-294 TLEPGKTGKLSV
+294 TLEPGKTGKLNV

-338 TEGTTIITVKGKV
+338 TEGTTIITIRGKK

-360 TVKSNKINGAIEVG
+360 TVKSNKLNGLTWTG
-374 EYEKYYGK
+374 NYEDYYGK

-411 YLKADWTSND
+411 YLKADWTDNKTS
-421 TTLSSYTSYTPSGT
+421 LSSYFNYTPSET
-435 DLTTY
+435 DFETY
-440 KKLNPSWAA
+440 KKLNPSWASQ
-449 KRGSSTS
+449 RGDSTS
-456 SWNENEHAA
+456 NLTDSEYIAA
-465 AWLCSPSKWTTYCD
+465 CLCSPSMWTGYCD
-479 TSKANYAIGSP
+479 TSKANYAIGSTP
-490 TAEMYVASYN
+490 IEMYVESYN
-500 QVSHSIG
+500 QVSHTVG
-507 NYKLGVAYR
+507 NYKLGATCSTTKY
-516 EKDDPGY
+516 PGY

-529 KQSAI
+529 KQSTI
-534 SGSDYWTGDNTLDYT
+534 SNNDYYTGDNTLDYT
-549 GYNSMYCGRN
+549 GYNSMYCG
-559 GSKGDY
+559 
-565 RWWLASPSAGNSYYV
+565 
-580 CGVSGSSAA
+580 
-589 LSNGNYRNAD
+589 
-599 GVCPLV
+599 
-605 ALKPGIGV
+605 
-613 EIEIEITDT
+613 
-622 ETIAENPQN
+622 
-631 YYGKKISNY
+631 
-640 TAGGQTYRIF
+640 
-650 YVDKQ
+650 
-655 NDFGDGAN
+655 
-663 TVYLKADYNDNL
+663 
-675 QKSLNTNI
+675 
-683 SSLTANDLAVYKRM
+683 
-697 NKSWAA
+697 
-703 ARGNSQSS
+703 
-711 WNRSEQAAAW
+711 
-721 LCSPSQ
+721 
-727 WTTYVDSSKA
+727 
-737 NYAIGGPSVEMY
+737 
-749 VASYNQV
+749 
-756 SHTIGNYK
+756 
-764 LGVTYRETSYP
+764 
-775 GYICT
+775 
-780 VNGTQQ
+780 
-786 NSGYYTDQ
+786 
-794 YILDYIGYNSMYCG
+794 
-808 KNGSTGRYYW
+808 KNGSTGSYYW
-818 WLASPSA
+818 WLASPLA
-825 FNFDYVYLVYG
+825 GDVYYIMCAVDGYG
-836 NLAYFGGNDFGALNG
+836 ASLGQLSYANDNG
-851 VCPLVSLKSG
+851 ICPLVSLKSSFQLE
-861 IKLIITS
+861 I
-868 E
+868 EQ

>member
-231 EDLEYTSGSPEIATV
+231 EDLEYTSGSPTIATV

-338 TEGTTIITVKGKV
+338 IEGTTIITIRGKK

-360 TVKSNKINGAIEVG
+360 TVKSNKLNGLTWTG
-374 EYEKYYGK
+374 NYEDYYGK

-411 YLKADWTSND
+411 YLKADWTDNKTS
-421 TTLSSYTSYTPSGT
+421 LSSYFNYTPSET
-435 DLTTY
+435 DFETY
-440 KKLNPSWAA
+440 KKLNPSWASQ
-449 KRGSSTS
+449 RGDSTS
-456 SWNENEHAA
+456 NLTDSEYIAA
-465 AWLCSPSKWTTYCD
+465 CLCSPSMWTGYCD
-479 TSKANYAIGSP
+479 TSKANYAIGSTP
-490 TAEMYVASYN
+490 IEMYVESYN
-500 QVSHSIG
+500 QVSHTVG
-507 NYKLGVAYR
+507 NYKLGATCSTTKY
-516 EKDDPGY
+516 PGY

-529 KQSAI
+529 KQSTI
-534 SGSDYWTGDNTLDYT
+534 SNNDYYTGDNTLDYT
-549 GYNSMYCGRN
+549 GYNSMYCG
-559 GSKGDY
+559 
-565 RWWLASPSAGNSYYV
+565 
-580 CGVSGSSAA
+580 
-589 LSNGNYRNAD
+589 
-599 GVCPLV
+599 
-605 ALKPGIGV
+605 
-613 EIEIEITDT
+613 
-622 ETIAENPQN
+622 
-631 YYGKKISNY
+631 
-640 TAGGQTYRIF
+640 
-650 YVDKQ
+650 
-655 NDFGDGAN
+655 
-663 TVYLKADYNDNL
+663 
-675 QKSLNTNI
+675 
-683 SSLTANDLAVYKRM
+683 
-697 NKSWAA
+697 
-703 ARGNSQSS
+703 
-711 WNRSEQAAAW
+711 
-721 LCSPSQ
+721 
-727 WTTYVDSSKA
+727 
-737 NYAIGGPSVEMY
+737 
-749 VASYNQV
+749 
-756 SHTIGNYK
+756 
-764 LGVTYRETSYP
+764 
-775 GYICT
+775 
-780 VNGTQQ
+780 
-786 NSGYYTDQ
+786 
-794 YILDYIGYNSMYCG
+794 
-808 KNGSTGRYYW
+808 KNGSTGSYYW
-818 WLASPSA
+818 WLASPLA
-825 FNFDYVYLVYG
+825 GDVYYIMCAVDGYG
-836 NLAYFGGNDFGALNG
+836 ASLGQLSYANDNG
-851 VCPLVSLKSG
+851 ICPLVSLKSSFQLE
-861 IKLIITS
+861 I
-868 E
+868 EQ

>member
-1 MNTKKKNARGITLI
+1 MNMKKKNERGITLI
-15 ALVITIIV
+15 VLVITIIV
-23 LLILAGVTI
+23 TLILAGVTI
-32 NALSGENGIITK
+32 SGLNGENGIITK

-50 KTEKSKT
+50 KAEKSRT
-57 IEKINLAI
+57 IEKINLVI
-65 LTAMTKGDGD
+65 LTVMTEGDGD
-75 IDNATLREE
+75 IDTGKLREE

-231 EDLEYTSGSPEIATV
+231 EDLEYTSGSPTIATV

-338 TEGTTIITVKGKV
+338 IEGTTIITIRGKK

-360 TVKSNKINGAIEVG
+360 TVKSNKLNGLTWTG
-374 EYEKYYGK
+374 NYEDYYGK

-411 YLKADWTSND
+411 YLKADWTDNKTS
-421 TTLSSYTSYTPSGT
+421 LSSYFNYTPSET
-435 DLTTY
+435 DFETY
-440 KKLNPSWAA
+440 KKLNPSWASQ
-449 KRGSSTS
+449 RGDSTS
-456 SWNENEHAA
+456 NLTDSEYIAA
-465 AWLCSPSKWTTYCD
+465 CLCSPSMWTGYCD
-479 TSKANYAIGSP
+479 TSKANYAIGSTP
-490 TAEMYVASYN
+490 IEMYVESYN
-500 QVSHSIG
+500 QVSHTVG
-507 NYKLGVAYR
+507 NYKLGATCSTTKY
-516 EKDDPGY
+516 PGY

-529 KQSAI
+529 KQSTI
-534 SGSDYWTGDNTLDYT
+534 SNNDYYTGDNTLDYT
-549 GYNSMYCGRN
+549 GYNSMYCG
-559 GSKGDY
+559 
-565 RWWLASPSAGNSYYV
+565 
-580 CGVSGSSAA
+580 
-589 LSNGNYRNAD
+589 
-599 GVCPLV
+599 
-605 ALKPGIGV
+605 
-613 EIEIEITDT
+613 
-622 ETIAENPQN
+622 
-631 YYGKKISNY
+631 
-640 TAGGQTYRIF
+640 
-650 YVDKQ
+650 
-655 NDFGDGAN
+655 
-663 TVYLKADYNDNL
+663 
-675 QKSLNTNI
+675 
-683 SSLTANDLAVYKRM
+683 
-697 NKSWAA
+697 
-703 ARGNSQSS
+703 
-711 WNRSEQAAAW
+711 
-721 LCSPSQ
+721 
-727 WTTYVDSSKA
+727 
-737 NYAIGGPSVEMY
+737 
-749 VASYNQV
+749 
-756 SHTIGNYK
+756 
-764 LGVTYRETSYP
+764 
-775 GYICT
+775 
-780 VNGTQQ
+780 
-786 NSGYYTDQ
+786 
-794 YILDYIGYNSMYCG
+794 
-808 KNGSTGRYYW
+808 KNGSTGSYYW
-818 WLASPSA
+818 WLASPLA
-825 FNFDYVYLVYG
+825 GDVYYIMCAVDGYG
-836 NLAYFGGNDFGALNG
+836 ASLGQLSYANDNG
-851 VCPLVSLKSG
+851 ICPLVSLKSSFQLE
-861 IKLIITS
+861 I
-868 E
+868 EQ

>member
-231 EDLEYTSGSPEIATV
+231 EDLEYTSGSPTIATV

-260 VITIRGKNSG
+260 VITIRGKN
-270 VSTTCTI
+270 
-277 KVTPKV
+277 
-283 TKITKI
+283 
-289 TASDL
+289 
-294 TLEPGKTGKLSV
+294 
-306 TIEPTNQTEGVTYT
+306 
-320 SGTQS
+320 
-325 VATVGEDGTVNAL
+325 
-338 TEGTTIITVKGKV
+338 

-411 YLKADWTSND
+411 YLKADWTAND
-421 TTLSSYTSYTPSGT
+421 TYLTTYTPSGT
-435 DLTTY
+435 DLETY
-440 KKLNPSWAA
+440 KKLNPSWATQ
-449 KRGSSTS
+449 RGNSTS
-456 SWNENEHAA
+456 SWHTNEKAA
-465 AWLCSPSKWTTYCD
+465 AWLCSPSQWTIYCD

-490 TAEMYVASYN
+490 T
-500 QVSHSIG
+500 
-507 NYKLGVAYR
+507 
-516 EKDDPGY
+516 
-523 IYTLNG
+523 
-529 KQSAI
+529 
-534 SGSDYWTGDNTLDYT
+534 
-549 GYNSMYCGRN
+549 
-559 GSKGDY
+559 
-565 RWWLASPSAGNSYYV
+565 
-580 CGVSGSSAA
+580 
-589 LSNGNYRNAD
+589 
-599 GVCPLV
+599 
-605 ALKPGIGV
+605 
-613 EIEIEITDT
+613 
-622 ETIAENPQN
+622 
-631 YYGKKISNY
+631 
-640 TAGGQTYRIF
+640 
-650 YVDKQ
+650 
-655 NDFGDGAN
+655 
-663 TVYLKADYNDNL
+663 
-675 QKSLNTNI
+675 
-683 SSLTANDLAVYKRM
+683 
-697 NKSWAA
+697 
-703 ARGNSQSS
+703 
-711 WNRSEQAAAW
+711 
-721 LCSPSQ
+721 
-727 WTTYVDSSKA
+727 
-737 NYAIGGPSVEMY
+737 VEMY
-749 VASYNQV
+749 VESYNQV
-756 SHTIGNYK
+756 SHTTGNYT
-764 LGVTYRETSYP
+764 LGATYRETNVP
-775 GYICT
+775 GYIYT
-780 VNGTQQ
+780 LDGKQPTGYNGDYST
-786 NSGYYTDQ
+786 NVDT
-794 YILDYIGYNSMYCG
+794 LDYIGYNSMYCG
-808 KNGSTGRYYW
+808 KTENCYR

-825 FNFDYVYLVYG
+825 YDYEYVC
-836 NLAYFGGNDFGALNG
+836 LAGGGSASLGNDHYGLTYG
-851 VCPLVSLKSG
+851 ICPLISLKPDFQLE
-861 IKLIITS
+861 I
-868 E
+868 EQ